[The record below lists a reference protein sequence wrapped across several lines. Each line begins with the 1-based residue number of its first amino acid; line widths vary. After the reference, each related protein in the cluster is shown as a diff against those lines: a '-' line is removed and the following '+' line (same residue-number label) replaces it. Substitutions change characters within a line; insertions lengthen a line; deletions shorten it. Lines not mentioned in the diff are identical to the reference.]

1 MKILYIAGGS
11 RATVFSLAPLAR
23 AARDEGH
30 EVFMSA
36 PEASLPLVAGAGLPA
51 YAYTE
56 RAIRDFVGKD
66 RAGNPLEF
74 QTDPDKQRLALGA
87 GYARMAAASLEPLLA
102 LSRDWR
108 PDVVVGG
115 QLCYAAMLLGREL
128 GVPAVRQAWD
138 RYATTLPDAGANA
151 ELAPELDQLGVNSL
165 PDPDLFIDIC
175 PPSLRL
181 LEPSVPVQMMR
192 SAPANPQRPL
202 EPWMYR
208 RVGRRVL
215 VTAGSQTAKGQAGGL
230 HRLAEY
236 ASRLDAELV
245 IAAPD
250 EVAGELREKFP
261 RARVGWFPMDVLSRT
276 CDLIIHHGGGVTGMT
291 AINAGVPQLI
301 VPAGAMFHA
310 SSQRLAEYGAAAMFL
325 PDEVTAEG
333 VLVAGTELM
342 SNPAYRQK
350 AHELSREVA
359 GLPTPSEVVGVLEH
373 LAAR

>member
-1 MKILYIAGGS
+1 MKILYMAGGS

-36 PEASLPLVAGAGLPA
+36 PEDSLPLVAGAGLPA
-51 YAYTE
+51 YPYTQ
-56 RAIRDFVGKD
+56 RTIGDFGSRD

-74 QTDPDKQRLALGA
+74 PTVPDEQLLALGA
-87 GYARMAAASLEPLLA
+87 GYARMAAASLEPLRA

-108 PDVVVGG
+108 PDIVVGG
-115 QLCYAAMLLGREL
+115 HLCYAAMLLGREL

-138 RYATTLPDAGANA
+138 RYGTTLPDAGANA
-151 ELAPELDQLGVNSL
+151 ELAHELEQAGLDSL

-181 LEPSVPVQMMR
+181 VEPSVPVQMMR
-192 SAPANPQRPL
+192 SAPANPQARL
-202 EPWMYR
+202 DPWMYQR
-208 RVGRRVL
+208 TGRRVL
-215 VTAGSQTAKGQAGGL
+215 VTAGSRAAKGRAGGL

-236 ASRLDAELV
+236 AAQLDAELV

-261 RARVGWFPMDVLSRT
+261 RARVGWFPMDVVVRT
-276 CDLIIHHGGGVTGMT
+276 CDLVVHHGGGVTGIT

-301 VPAGAMFHA
+301 VSAGAMFHE
-310 SSQRLAEYGAAAMFL
+310 SSQRLAEYGAAATFL

-333 VLVAGTELM
+333 MLVAGTELM
-342 SNPAYRQK
+342 VNPAYRQK
-350 AHELSREVA
+350 AHELSLEVA
-359 GLPTPSEVVGVLEH
+359 GLPAPSEVVGVMED